1 MDEKGIEYFLVRPS
15 WMNVIEDVL
24 SSRVMEGVSLL
35 YCRCIGYHVI
45 RFDYL
50 PLCVKTN
57 ATALDLSAHTGSTS

>member
-1 MDEKGIEYFLVRPS
+1 
-15 WMNVIEDVL
+15 MNVKEDVL

-35 YCRCIGYHVI
+35 YCRGIGYHVI